1 MKQEQH
7 AKPSAAQ
14 TLPVASAGE
23 ILVVDD
29 DQEVREAICDVL
41 SDEGYVVAA
50 ACNGAEALNVL
61 RQAAAPPSL
70 IVLDL
75 TMPVMDGFEFLERRR
90 MDVGLSAIPVVVVS
104 ATIDS
109 RIDLPGVVV
118 VRKPIELESLLA
130 IIARQLDRRAA

>member
-1 MKQEQH
+1 MKQEHH
-7 AKPSAAQ
+7 ANSSARHTIA
-14 TLPVASAGE
+14 VAPAGE

-41 SDEGYVVAA
+41 CDEGYHVSS
-50 ACNGAEALNVL
+50 ACNGAEALNAL
-61 RQAAAPPSL
+61 RQGAQPSL

-90 MDVGLSAIPVVVVS
+90 TDAELSSIPVVVVS

-109 RIDLPGVVV
+109 RIELPGVVV

-130 IIARQLDRRAA
+130 IIARQLDLRAA